1 MRISDW
7 SSDVCSSDLNT
18 DPGRTTMTASRP
30 TGCSRR
36 SRLALAIGA
45 AVAFST
51 AGAALAQEAEGS
63 TAPDVASTAA
73 GATDLDAVI
82 VTANKRVENVR
93 EVAAAI
99 SVIGEQQL
107 ENMGANSLTDY
118 ADLVPGMQVQDSGS
132 PGMTSISIRGVAAL
146 SSGATVATY
155 IDAVPVGESGDYQAA
170 TTFPID
176 PLPSELALIDVTQRP
191 PG

>member
-1 MRISDW
+1 
-7 SSDVCSSDLNT
+7 
-18 DPGRTTMTASRP
+18 MTASRT

-63 TAPDVASTAA
+63 TAPDAA
-73 GATDLDAVI
+73 PAAADATDLDTVI

-99 SVIGEQQL
+99 SVIGERQL
-107 ENMGANSLTDY
+107 ENMGANSLSDY
-118 ADLVPGMQVQDSGS
+118 ADLVPGMQVQDSGAA
-132 PGMTSISIRGVAAL
+132 GMTSISIRGVAAL
-146 SSGATVATY
+146 SSGATVSTY
-155 IDAVPVGESGDYQAA
+155 IDEVPVGSTITLY
-170 TTFPID
+170 
-176 PLPSELALIDVTQRP
+176 LI
-191 PG
+191 